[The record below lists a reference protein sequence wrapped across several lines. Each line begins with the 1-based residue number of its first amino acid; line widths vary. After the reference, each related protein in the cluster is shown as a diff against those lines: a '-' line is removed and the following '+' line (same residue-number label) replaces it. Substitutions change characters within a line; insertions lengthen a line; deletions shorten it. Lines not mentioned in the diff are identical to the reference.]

1 MRGTGREKEETPM
14 AFTSWRGIVG
24 MVHPT
29 LRPGST
35 EEFVRL
41 APEGIGVIPLFV
53 NIKRGTR
60 EEFDRQVEL
69 YEPQVELLAEQG
81 CDVIHPSGA
90 PPFIVHG
97 FEGERRIIDGWE
109 QAYKVPMFTSGQN
122 HVRALKALGAKSIVG
137 ATYFPAELNKTFA
150 RYFEDAGFKV
160 RAMEG
165 VDVPFDK
172 VQELA
177 AEQVYAHIKRHFLK
191 AGGADAIYMMGT
203 GWRTLPIIETLERD
217 LEVPVVHPVPAR
229 VWECQ
234 KRLHINEPKEGYGR
248 LLATLP
254 KLVA

>member
-1 MRGTGREKEETPM
+1 M

-35 EEFVRL
+35 EEFIRL

-60 EEFDRQVEL
+60 DEFDKQIEL
-69 YEPQVELLAEQG
+69 YEPHVKLLAEEG

-97 FEGERRIIDGWE
+97 FAGERKITDRWE
-109 QAYKVPMFTSGQN
+109 KMYKVPFFTSGQN
-122 HVRALKALGAKSIVG
+122 HVKALRALKAKSIVG

-150 RYFEDAGFKV
+150 KYFEDAGFKV
-160 RAMEG
+160 KAMEG
-165 VDVPFDK
+165 IDVPFNK

-177 AEQVYAHIKRHFLK
+177 AEQVYVHIKKAFLAAK
-191 AGGADAIYMMGT
+191 GADAIYMMGT
-203 GWRTLPIIETLERD
+203 GWRTLPIIQMLEDD
-217 LEVPVVHPVPAR
+217 LEVPVVHPVPSR

-234 KRLHINEPKEGYGR
+234 KLLRINEPKKGYGT

-254 KLVA
+254 KLPE